1 MRWMEYLRD
10 KAVFLL
16 FDAFLLVA
24 VILLFYLLS
33 VGTMIIVFF
42 GCIFLACMV
51 VPLIV
56 EYRKRKAFYE
66 NFIEM
71 LDSLERKN
79 LIAEMVKRP
88 DFREGMILY
97 DALKTSN
104 KAMLEEIRKY
114 SKAQKEY
121 QEYIEMWVHE
131 IKTPIASSRL
141 ILENSDGF
149 AGADGLGEDLSAL
162 ENLVEQVLFYARSNA
177 VEKDYM
183 VRKANLR
190 EIVYAAARRNAKQ
203 LIGRKIRFEAELPDI
218 IVYTDAKW
226 IEFIL
231 NQILGNAIKY
241 SDKADA
247 QIIITAKEN
256 PNSVVLS
263 ISDNGIGIPAVEV
276 GRIFEK
282 GFTGSNGRK
291 KEKSTGMGL
300 YLCAKLCDR
309 LGHGIAVSSTEGEG
323 TAISITFPK
332 SSMTDI

>member
-1 MRWMEYLRD
+1 MEYLRD

-79 LIAEMVKRP
+79 LIAEMVERP

-177 VEKDYM
+177 CLLYTS
-183 VRKANLR
+183 
-190 EIVYAAARRNAKQ
+190 RNAAG
-203 LIGRKIRFEAELPDI
+203 LLSHNSRSAS
-218 IVYTDAKW
+218 
-226 IEFIL
+226 
-231 NQILGNAIKY
+231 NAI
-241 SDKADA
+241 SFCSFSLAA
-247 QIIITAKEN
+247 
-256 PNSVVLS
+256 
-263 ISDNGIGIPAVEV
+263 
-276 GRIFEK
+276 
-282 GFTGSNGRK
+282 
-291 KEKSTGMGL
+291 GMGR
-300 YLCAKLCDR
+300 ASMWER
-309 LGHGIAVSSTEGEG
+309 NIFTEENVWV
-323 TAISITFPK
+323 K
-332 SSMTDI
+332 